1 MKTNREFDIV
11 YKQAGKVWH
20 TPDFVLFFKNSS
32 DCKVAFVA
40 SKKVGNAVQRN
51 RAKRLMRALFI
62 EKIDS
67 IQGGSY
73 VLVAKPLLLEKSY
86 LELKKTYLFTLKKCS
101 LLQQSE

>member
-11 YKQAGKVWH
+11 YKQASKVWH

-32 DCKVAFVA
+32 DHKVAFVA
-40 SKKVGNAVQRN
+40 GKKVGNAVQRN

-67 IQGGSY
+67 ILCGSY
-73 VLVAKPLLLEKSY
+73 VFVAKPLLLKKNY

-101 LLQQSE
+101 LLQQTE